1 MSQVTEQSVRF
12 QTALASIKLIQA
24 SAVLDLTEDDFDF
37 LLLLS
42 LLLPSLLIMFIPST
56 FKRPVSSWKALNL
69 RKTLLMASSV
79 RLKPLNCS
87 RLPCVYAQETLTFLL
102 TQKKTCVNNFNCRGF
117 GPLLEDKLC
126 LIFKLAPSVCR
137 MTFPILASLLVRLV
151 VLLPFQLLRLS
162 LATPSRWTPLALS
175 VFLHCVVA
183 LLLTLL

>member
-1 MSQVTEQSVRF
+1 MVRW
-12 QTALASIKLIQA
+12 TLYDTLA
-24 SAVLDLTEDDFDF
+24 F

-102 TQKKTCVNNFNCRGF
+102 TQKKTCVKNYRSEERFSRNAETDLVCRL
-117 GPLLEDKLC
+117 LLEK
-126 LIFKLAPSVCR
+126 KNRRQEGWQEGEEGRRP
-137 MTFPILASLLVRLV
+137 RLR
-151 VLLPFQLLRLS
+151 PARSDTAGQA
-162 LATPSRWTPLALS
+162 ATAG
-175 VFLHCVVA
+175 A
-183 LLLTLL
+183 A